1 MPQYK
6 SAGPAPSL
14 LLVSTSLPNRQ
25 LSNLKRIKIGLDN
38 ICWHIIFALFSQHK
52 FTSLLWCFDY
62 CTLIDALFFGSQDIF
77 DKLQAFSS
85 LSIFSSFFSG
95 GALIWSI
102 WDFVPLANLPSFE
115 NSAPEIEADLMATS
129 SLPTGFVADD
139 EGAGSHCKTSS
150 GTLLPVSAFFSV
162 GEGFI

>member
-6 SAGPAPSL
+6 SAGPAPCL

-25 LSNLKRIKIGLDN
+25 LSNLKRVKIGLNN

-52 FTSLLWCFDY
+52 FTSFLWCFDY
-62 CTLIDALFFGSQDIF
+62 CTLIEALFFGSQDIF
-77 DKLQAFSS
+77 DKLQALSFSTIFSS
-85 LSIFSSFFSG
+85 LFSE

-115 NSAPEIEADLMATS
+115 NSAPDIEADLMAAC

-139 EGAGSHCKTSS
+139 EGAGSHCKNST
-150 GTLLPVSAFFSV
+150 GTLLPFS
-162 GEGFI
+162 

>member
-1 MPQYK
+1 MSICRKLPMPQYK

-25 LSNLKRIKIGLDN
+25 LSNLKRIKIGLYN

-77 DKLQAFSS
+77 DKFRLSHPQVFFHPCS
-85 LSIFSSFFSG
+85 LGEHWSG
-95 GALIWSI
+95 LFGISYLWPIWLHLSTQRQRLRQI
-102 WDFVPLANLPSFE
+102 
-115 NSAPEIEADLMATS
+115 
-129 SLPTGFVADD
+129 
-139 EGAGSHCKTSS
+139 
-150 GTLLPVSAFFSV
+150 
-162 GEGFI
+162 